1 MFCPKCGADVP
12 AGAAFCPKC
21 GYKCEGSSTP
31 PPTGDAPKAEEKMDA
46 KTFTDVKSDDVI
58 ANVKSGGF
66 FKRVISILFSPGKEW
81 DKIAKEKPK
90 VPMMIFGYLLILGVV
105 AFICIFIGTII
116 DILRYPYV
124 SMDMLFSFYFVKI
137 ITFSVLKLVALIA
150 TPIVAALIIN
160 ALCPAFKTEKN
171 FGKVMQLTAYS
182 FTPVFIAW
190 TMYLIPFGF
199 IHYLVHL
206 AGLYGILIL
215 LMGFKKVLAI
225 PANRQVGFF
234 FAMAGILYGVYYVM
248 YWTIQFIEL
257 PVYSMGYNYMP

>member
-21 GYKCEGSSTP
+21 GNKFEANPTTP
-31 PPTGDAPKAEEKMDA
+31 PAGDSPKAEEKMDA
-46 KTFTDVKSDDVI
+46 KTFTDVKSDEVI

-66 FKRVISILFSPGKEW
+66 FKRVIAILFSPAKEW
-81 DKIAKEKPK
+81 DKISKEKPK

-105 AFICIFIGTII
+105 AFISIFIGTII
-116 DILRYPYV
+116 DVLRYPYASV
-124 SMDMLFSFYFVKI
+124 DAYFAKIMIFSI
-137 ITFSVLKLVALIA
+137 LKLVSLIA

-160 ALCPAFKTEKN
+160 SLCPAFKTEKN
-171 FGKVMQLTAYS
+171 FGKVMQLTTYS
-182 FTPVFIAW
+182 FTPLLVAW

-199 IHYLVHL
+199 MHYLVHL
-206 AGLYGILIL
+206 VGFYGVLIL
-215 LMGFKKVLAI
+215 LLGFKKVLSI

-248 YWTIQFIEL
+248 YYTIQLIEVPAYNVGLNLL
-257 PVYSMGYNYMP
+257 PY